1 MTFDNFA
8 AIFEQKYFMIPILSR
23 IQSFSNKQAI
33 IDVNGTYTYKDI
45 WEKAQNIAQLIKGM
59 GIKSKPILMMLP
71 SGFDYVTCLLGIWL
85 SENIAVPV
93 HISYTDEEINYL
105 ALDTSTPLLIYDE
118 TIWKPKN
125 EAKDLNLSY
134 LTKRELI
141 EIEILK
147 SNNFDIN
154 NFDLYANALMI
165 YTSGTTGKPKGVV
178 MTHFQIDSQIR
189 SLSQAWEWKETDRIL
204 NVLPMHHVHGL
215 INITCCALYNGAMVE
230 MYSSFLV
237 SQVYKRMCSGELTLF
252 MAVPT
257 IYHKL
262 IAYFESLP
270 VVQQRQWQERMSSFR
285 LMVSG
290 SAALPIPV
298 LERWKEL
305 SQHTLLERY
314 GMTEIGMALSNPL
327 NGERRAGTVGQPLPF
342 VEVKIMNE
350 NGQEIT
356 QPETAGE
363 LYVKGPTVFKEYWNR
378 PQATKDA
385 FSDDWFQTGDVVAVS
400 EDGYYKIL
408 GRMSS
413 DIIKS
418 GGYKISALEIENQIL
433 THPKVKE
440 CAVVALPDER
450 WGELIAAAIIG
461 TTTEEELKEWLNKK
475 LASYKCPKRYLF
487 VEELPKNAMGKVM
500 KKEIQK
506 WWDS

>member
-1 MTFDNFA
+1 MV
-8 AIFEQKYFMIPILSR
+8 PILSR
-23 IQSFSNKQAI
+23 TESFSNKLAI
-33 IDVNGTYTYKDI
+33 VDVSGSYTYNDI
-45 WEKAQNIAQLIKGM
+45 WENAQKIAQILREM

-71 SGFDYVTCLLGIWL
+71 SGFDYVTCLCGIWL
-85 SENIAVPV
+85 SGNMAVPV

-105 ALDTSTPLLIYDE
+105 AQDTTTPLLIYDE
-118 TIWKPKN
+118 SIWKPKN
-125 EAKDLNLSY
+125 DVSNFNLKYITKTEIKENVKTKSADSDLES
-134 LTKRELI
+134 
-141 EIEILK
+141 
-147 SNNFDIN
+147 
-154 NFDLYANALMI
+154 FDLSTNALMI

-189 SLSQAWEWKETDRIL
+189 SLSLAWEWEESDRIL

-215 INITCCALYNGAMVE
+215 INITCCALYNGATVE
-230 MYSSFLV
+230 MFPSFDA
-237 SQVYKRMCSGELTLF
+237 SQVYHRMCSGELTLF

-262 IAYFESLP
+262 ISYFESLSAD
-270 VVQQRQWQERMSSFR
+270 QQQQWQEKMSSFR

-298 LERWKEL
+298 LERWKEI
-305 SQHTLLERY
+305 SRHTLLERY

-342 VEVKIMNE
+342 VEVKIMDE
-350 NGQEIT
+350 DGQEIT
-356 QPETAGE
+356 QSETAGE

-378 PQATKDA
+378 PQATKKA
-385 FSDDWFQTGDVVAVS
+385 FSDAWFKTGDVVAKS

-433 THPKVKE
+433 AHPNVKE
-440 CAVVALPDER
+440 CAVVSLPDEQ
-450 WGELIAAAIIG
+450 WGEVIAAAIIG
-461 TTTEEELKEWLNKK
+461 SVTEEELREWLNKK
-475 LASYKCPKRYLF
+475 LANYKQPKRYLF
-487 VEELPKNAMGKVM
+487 VNELPKNAMGKVM

-506 WWDS
+506 WWNS